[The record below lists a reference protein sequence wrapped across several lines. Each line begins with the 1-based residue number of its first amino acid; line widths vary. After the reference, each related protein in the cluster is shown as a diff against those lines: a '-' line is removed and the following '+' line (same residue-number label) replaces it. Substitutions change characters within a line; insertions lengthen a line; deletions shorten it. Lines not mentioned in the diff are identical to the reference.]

1 MANNAAWRDDMSVVN
16 SHCANGFDDEVN
28 RQWTNTKGV
37 TAIPPANAPTTPLLM
52 DSMRC
57 RKSNS
62 VALAFD
68 FVVRDGAPAG
78 GEKGGGGGGVDVTAA
93 AAATYRPSRCRSII
107 RRSRRDN
114 LGDDVDVGI
123 DDAVAEH
130 VVAVVV
136 RVSVVVFCSFL
147 PTVGTIILNM
157 DCMSLFAVACKALV
171 CRRSLQPE
179 VIR

>member
-1 MANNAAWRDDMSVVN
+1 MSVVN
-16 SHCANGFDDEVN
+16 SHCANGFDDVT

-37 TAIPPANAPTTPLLM
+37 TAIPPANAPTTPLLT

-62 VALAFD
+62 FALEFD
-68 FVVRDGAPAG
+68 LVVGDGGPAG

-93 AAATYRPSRCRSII
+93 AAAAAAAATYRPSRCLSSM

-123 DDAVAEH
+123 DDAVAEL
-130 VVAVVV
+130 VVAVAVVV
-136 RVSVVVFCSFL
+136 RVSVVVFCSFS
-147 PTVGTIILNM
+147 PTVGTILLNM